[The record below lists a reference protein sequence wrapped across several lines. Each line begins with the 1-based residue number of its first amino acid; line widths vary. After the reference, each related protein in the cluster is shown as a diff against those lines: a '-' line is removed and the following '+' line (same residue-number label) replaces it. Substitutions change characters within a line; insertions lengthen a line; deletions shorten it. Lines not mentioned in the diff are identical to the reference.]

1 MPIDIVLYKRYKISV
16 IIICFS
22 LIIQLITV
30 YLIFF
35 KHKLIFS
42 DQDLYLFKIFIQFG
56 IYFFLCPYSI
66 KTGYHFRQSVLTALC
81 PLFMWI
87 HGGILIKDLRINEE
101 IRAKQ
106 VRLIDENGN
115 QVGIV
120 DYNEALDMAY
130 DRKLDLV
137 LMSPKAKPPV
147 TRIMDY
153 GKFKYDQEKKEK
165 ENRKKQKN
173 AQLKETRFSLNI
185 EDNDLQT
192 KANQS
197 KKFLNNGDKVKVSIR
212 FRGRELGRKEPG
224 YELMEKFKTM
234 LGDSYK
240 VTKKPKMEG
249 RSLVMFLEPN
259 DEKGE

>member
-1 MPIDIVLYKRYKISV
+1 
-16 IIICFS
+16 
-22 LIIQLITV
+22 
-30 YLIFF
+30 
-35 KHKLIFS
+35 
-42 DQDLYLFKIFIQFG
+42 
-56 IYFFLCPYSI
+56 
-66 KTGYHFRQSVLTALC
+66 
-81 PLFMWI
+81 MWI

-120 DYNEALDMAY
+120 DYREALDMAY

-137 LMSPKAKPPV
+137 LMSPNAKPPV

-153 GKFKYDQEKKEK
+153 GKFKYDQEKKDK

-173 AQLKETRFSLNI
+173 VQLKETRFSLNI

-224 YELMEKFKTM
+224 FELMEKFKTM
-234 LGDSYK
+234 LGDSFK
-240 VTKKPKMEG
+240 VTKSPKMEG
-249 RSLVMFLEPN
+249 RSLVMFLEPSE
-259 DEKGE
+259 EKGE